1 MAAKF
6 YAVKKGSLTGIFR
19 TWDECRACVEGYP
32 GPIYKSFT
40 TLEEAAQFLG
50 WVSEQSKEKSA
61 EAVLENDVVPIYVD
75 GSFHS
80 ATGEFSYGMVVLK
93 DGVEETYQE
102 KFDDPE
108 LAAMHN
114 VAGEIKGAQAAMQYA
129 IDKGIGKIAIFH
141 DYEGIAKWCT
151 GEWKTNKEGTKAYK
165 AFYENVRSKIEVQFV
180 KVAGHTGDKYNEMA
194 DKLAKE
200 ALGII

>member
-50 WVSEQSKEKSA
+50 WINETKEKKA
-61 EAVLENDVVPIYVD
+61 KAALESDVVPIYVD

-80 ATGEFSYGMVVLK
+80 ATGEFSYGMVVIK
-93 DGVEETYQE
+93 DGEEITFKE
-102 KFDDPE
+102 KFDDSE
-108 LAAMHN
+108 LATMHN

-151 GEWKTNKEGTKAYK
+151 GEWKANKDGTKAYK
-165 AFYENVRSKIEVQFV
+165 AFYEDARSKIEVQFV

-200 ALGII
+200 ALGIL